1 VTTLIQDIRYGL
13 RTLAKSPGFTIVA
26 VITLALGIGANTAIF
41 SIVNAVLLKPLPV
54 PEPDRLLFVTSAFS
68 NQADA
73 NRPFAMSY
81 PDFFD
86 MRAAAKS
93 FTGLASYH
101 GDNFTLTGLAQPLHV
116 TGSTVSGDFFS
127 VIGKQPFLGRGF
139 TREEE
144 KPGSRVA
151 VLSHHLW
158 DSAFHGDRGIVGRNI
173 TLDKQSYT
181 VVGVMPPGFVPS
193 HGSGSARA
201 VAHLCRRG

>member
-1 VTTLIQDIRYGL
+1 MRAGANRSRVTTLIQDIRYGL
-13 RTLAKSPGFTIVA
+13 RTLGKSPGFTIVA

-116 TGSTVSGDFFS
+116 T
-127 VIGKQPFLGRGF
+127 
-139 TREEE
+139 
-144 KPGSRVA
+144 
-151 VLSHHLW
+151 
-158 DSAFHGDRGIVGRNI
+158 AFHGFRRFLQCDRQTAFSWSRLH
-173 TLDKQSYT
+173 T
-181 VVGVMPPGFVPS
+181 
-193 HGSGSARA
+193 
-201 VAHLCRRG
+201 

>member
-1 VTTLIQDIRYGL
+1 MTSLIQDIRYGL
-13 RTLAKSPGFTIVA
+13 RTLGKSPGFTIVA
-26 VITLALGIGANTAIF
+26 VVTLALGIGANTAIF

-54 PEPDRLLFVTSAFS
+54 PEPDRLLLVTSAFS

-139 TREEE
+139 TRERRETWVTRCGAQ
-144 KPGSRVA
+144 PSSLGLSLSSATAALLAVTSRWTSRVIR
-151 VLSHHLW
+151 LW
-158 DSAFHGDRGIVGRNI
+158 E
-173 TLDKQSYT
+173 
-181 VVGVMPPGFVPS
+181 
-193 HGSGSARA
+193 
-201 VAHLCRRG
+201 